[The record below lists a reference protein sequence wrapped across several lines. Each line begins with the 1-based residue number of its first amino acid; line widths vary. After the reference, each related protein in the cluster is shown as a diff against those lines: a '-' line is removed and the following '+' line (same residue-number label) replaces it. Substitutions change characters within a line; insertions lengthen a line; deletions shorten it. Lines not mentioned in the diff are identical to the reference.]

1 MTKGFL
7 TPTVEIVIRDFRE
20 IAIRPSSVNR
30 VYECTYLQTKLNS
43 QCIRNRGSEKVALPH
58 HGNV

>member
-1 MTKGFL
+1 MTKGFFTL
-7 TPTVEIVIRDFRE
+7 TVEIVIRNIRE

-30 VYECTYLQTKLNS
+30 VYECTYPQTKLNS
-43 QCIRNRGSEKVALPH
+43 QCIQNCGSEKVALPH